1 MMQKY
6 KNRWLVIA
14 GLALVMAACSSD
26 NRDLQ
31 AEIDAI
37 KARPGGRIE
46 PLPEVR
52 PPPTYVYQPADRR
65 SPFVPDVPQRVPN
78 ASGVGPD
85 LDRPREFL
93 EGLPLDALS
102 MVGTLSDAQGAY
114 GLVQDSEGL
123 VHRVTVGDHM
133 GQNYGRITNI
143 SESEIQLL
151 EVVSDGLGE
160 YYERPAAVGLS
171 D

>member
-1 MMQKY
+1 
-6 KNRWLVIA
+6 
-14 GLALVMAACSSD
+14 
-26 NRDLQ
+26 
-31 AEIDAI
+31 
-37 KARPGGRIE
+37 
-46 PLPEVR
+46 
-52 PPPTYVYQPADRR
+52 
-65 SPFVPDVPQRVPN
+65 
-78 ASGVGPD
+78 
-85 LDRPREFL
+85 
-93 EGLPLDALS
+93 

>member
-1 MMQKY
+1 MMLKET
-6 KNRWLVIA
+6 KHRLMVVA
-14 GLALVMAACSSD
+14 LALVISACGGD
-26 NRDLQ
+26 HRELQ
-31 AEIDAI
+31 AEIDRV
-37 KARPGGRIE
+37 KSRPGTGVE

-52 PPPTYVYQPADRR
+52 LAPSFLYEAGSRR
-65 SPFVPDVPQRVPN
+65 SPFVPEAPQRVVN
-78 ASGVGPD
+78 EDGVGPD

-93 EGLPLDALS
+93 EGEPLDALS
-102 MVGTLSDAQGAY
+102 MVGTLANNQGAY

-123 VHRVTVGDHM
+123 VHRVTVGNHM

-151 EVVSDGLGE
+151 EIISDGLGS
-160 YYERPAAVGLS
+160 YYERPASIGLS

>member
-1 MMQKY
+1 MMQIH
-6 KNRWLVIA
+6 KNRWVVIA

-31 AEIDAI
+31 AEIDEI

-52 PPPTYVYQPADRR
+52 PPPTYVYQPANRR